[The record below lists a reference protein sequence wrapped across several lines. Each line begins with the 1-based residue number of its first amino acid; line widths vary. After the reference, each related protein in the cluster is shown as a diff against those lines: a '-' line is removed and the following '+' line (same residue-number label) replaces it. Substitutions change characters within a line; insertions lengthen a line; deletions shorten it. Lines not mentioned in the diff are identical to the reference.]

1 MRGPKEP
8 RSEWVELGAA
18 SPRPGRQSFLLA
30 FAERSFFPVPT
41 DVLLVTFGGASPE
54 SEG

>member
-1 MRGPKEP
+1 MRGPKE
-8 RSEWVELGAA
+8 RLFECVDQIAA

-41 DVLLVTFGGASPE
+41 DVRLVTFGGASPE